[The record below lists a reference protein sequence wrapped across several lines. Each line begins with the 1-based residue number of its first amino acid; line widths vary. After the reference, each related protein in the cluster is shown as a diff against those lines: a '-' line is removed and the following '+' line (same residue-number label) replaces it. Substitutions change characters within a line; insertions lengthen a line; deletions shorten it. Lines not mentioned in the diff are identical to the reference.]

1 MKKIAQGA
9 EAVIYIDRGAVLK
22 ERVPKSYRLKHIDEA
37 LRKKRTKKEAKVIED
52 AGKLI
57 PVPGLVNVNL
67 TKRSIWMDLIKGE
80 KIRDVLEKGDY
91 RKLCKQIGVQVAKL
105 HDANII
111 HGDLT
116 TSNFILSE
124 EDNKIYFIDFG
135 LSFTSTKVE
144 DKAVDLHL
152 LKEAFASKHYKIW
165 EACLN
170 SVLQG
175 YKATSEDA
183 EAVINRYESV
193 EKRGRN
199 KAKW

>member
-9 EAVIYIDRGAVLK
+9 EAVIFIDRGAVLK
-22 ERVPKSYRLKHIDEA
+22 ERVPKAYRLKEIDEA

-57 PVPGLVNVNL
+57 PVPGLVNL
-67 TKRSIWMDLIKGE
+67 DISKKSIWMDLIKGE
-80 KIRDVLEKGDY
+80 KIRDILEKSEY
-91 RKLCKQIGVQVAKL
+91 RKLCRQIGIQIAKL
-105 HDANII
+105 HDADII

-116 TSNFILSE
+116 TSNFMLG
-124 EDNKIYFIDFG
+124 DDKKIYFIDFG
-135 LSFTSTKVE
+135 LSFTSAKIE

-152 LKEAFASKHYKIW
+152 LREAFESKHYTIW

-170 SVLQG
+170 SVLEG
-175 YKATSEDA
+175 YKETSKDA
-183 EAVINRYESV
+183 EAVISRYESV

-199 KAKW
+199 KTKW